1 MDENNGALNGYRAPS
16 SIAKKY
22 IVFAVVSFI
31 VSMGGFAI
39 MRSPEYWLRA
49 KAEGI
54 TWLITLLP
62 FCGIYALIYLI
73 VHGGMIS
80 ANRLYIYPWGI
91 EGNSMGKAVKIEWE
105 KTTNVEIRR
114 YGTWHRM
121 LWVETTTGSYGFI
134 ALEHMESAEQEV
146 RSYINKKH

>member
-22 IVFAVVSFI
+22 IVFAVVSF
-31 VSMGGFAI
+31 VVCMGLFII
-39 MRSPEYWLRA
+39 MHSSENWLRA

-54 TWLITLLP
+54 SWLITLLP
-62 FCGIYALIYLI
+62 ICGIYALIYLI

-134 ALEHMESAEQEV
+134 ALEHMESAEREV